1 MSQENVEVV
10 SDAFHAFAERGL
22 AAMADFWAADIN
34 WRAIEGAL
42 DDVGEIHG
50 AEALR
55 HYYQDWIDTF
65 DDISAVPEELL
76 DLGDDRVL
84 AVQRVTGRAKASG
97 IETELRYAVVCT
109 VRDGKIARGRE
120 YIDRAEA
127 LEAVGLRE

>member
-10 SDAFHAFAERGL
+10 SDALDAFAERGL
-22 AAMADFWAADIN
+22 AAMADCWAADIN
-34 WRAIEGAL
+34 WRAIEGAP
-42 DDVGEIHG
+42 DDVGVMQG
-50 AEALR
+50 AESLR

-65 DDISAVPEELL
+65 DDMSNVPEELL

-84 AVQRVTGRAKASG
+84 AVQRATGRAKASG
-97 IETELRYAVVCT
+97 IETELRYAVVYT

-120 YIDRAEA
+120 YIDRAAA